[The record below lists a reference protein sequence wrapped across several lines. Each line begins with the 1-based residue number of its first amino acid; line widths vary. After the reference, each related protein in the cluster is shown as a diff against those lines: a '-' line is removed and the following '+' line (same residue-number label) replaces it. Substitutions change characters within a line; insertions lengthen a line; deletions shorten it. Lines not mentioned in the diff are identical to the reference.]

1 MKKYLCLLLLLC
13 VTACASFN
21 QQKGSPGPSSNNFA
35 IEFPEK
41 WTKLNIQHYLM
52 FTRSGPFSQ
61 YILVQQRYVDKPF
74 DHTKKKINRGMLPQ
88 EAAEVIGDEI
98 ISDRSI
104 LNFQVIENL
113 PARVGGHDG
122 FKMVFT
128 YKTRDG
134 LKFKTLYYGLLQGEW
149 FYSLR
154 LNAAEAN
161 YSDIDIET
169 FKTVLKSFKL
179 VDA

>member
-1 MKKYLCLLLLLC
+1 MKKFLCLLILPC

-21 QQKGSPGPSSNNFA
+21 IQKSSPVPSYCNFA

-41 WTKLNIQHYLM
+41 WTNLKIQNCLM

-61 YILVQQRYVDKPF
+61 YILVQQRHVDKPF
-74 DHTKKKINRGMLPQ
+74 GHTKKKIKSGMLPQ

-98 ISDRSI
+98 ISDRFV
-104 LNFQVIENL
+104 LNFKVIENL
-113 PARVGGHDG
+113 PATVNGYDG

-128 YKTRDG
+128 YTTKDG

-154 LNAAEAN
+154 FNAADTS
-161 YSDIDIET
+161 YSDNDIET
-169 FKTVLKSFKL
+169 FKKVLKSFKIM
-179 VDA
+179 DA